1 MYECERACLYVWR
14 VILVCVCVYVC
25 VWWGV
30 NLSFVSQSEKAWFLF
45 LQGDYQE
52 LELVYVWG

>member
-1 MYECERACLYVWR
+1 MSICVKGDPG
-14 VILVCVCVYVC
+14 VCVCVYVC